1 MRRIAIVMKVTVII
15 TIIIAVERLEW
26 SEVGKCRQDRESRT
40 ERTHLQKEYMTFC
53 EE

>member
-26 SEVGKCRQDRESRT
+26 SEVGKVQDIESRT
-40 ERTHLQKEYMTFC
+40 ERTHLQR
-53 EE
+53 

>member
-26 SEVGKCRQDRESRT
+26 SEVGKCRT
-40 ERTHLQKEYMTFC
+40 ERVVQNEHIFRGSI
-53 EE
+53 